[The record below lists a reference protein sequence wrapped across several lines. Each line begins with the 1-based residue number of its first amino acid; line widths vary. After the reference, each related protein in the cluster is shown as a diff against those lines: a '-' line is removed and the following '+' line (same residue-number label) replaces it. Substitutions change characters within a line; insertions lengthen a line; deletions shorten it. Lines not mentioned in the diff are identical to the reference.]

1 MVKDKS
7 KKTGNELQ
15 EDHEDQVT
23 VDELTADLQRIQ
35 ADFVNYRNRQEDE
48 KQRLI
53 DNTRSATVKK
63 LLPLLDDIERAVAH
77 TPAELSDNTWAKGVA
92 SLPKQLEKALSDLDV
107 ERIIA
112 LDQPFDPELHEA
124 VQMLD
129 GEGEHEVVVEELRA
143 GYKNKR
149 TQQVIRPSMV
159 KVGKN

>member
-1 MVKDKS
+1 MSPKS
-7 KKTGNELQ
+7 KKQ
-15 EDHEDQVT
+15 
-23 VDELTADLQRIQ
+23 DETNQALADLTADLQRIQ

-63 LLPLLDDIERAVAH
+63 LLPLVDDVERAVSH
-77 TPAELSDNTWAKGVA
+77 TPTELTDNTWAKGVA
-92 SLPKQLEKALSDLDV
+92 SLPKQLEKALADLDV
-107 ERIIA
+107 ERIVA

-159 KVGKN
+159 KVGRN